1 MEIQVGQLND
11 KVIMRNLINELISA
25 CNGGPEDWSD
35 IHAIYDEI
43 KATGNT
49 DLIKKADYVMT
60 HV

>member
-1 MEIQVGQLND
+1 
-11 KVIMRNLINELISA
+11 MRNLINELISA

-43 KATGNT
+43 KDSG
-49 DLIKKADYVMT
+49 DPELIKKAKYVMT